1 MLDEVVFAVQADRDR
16 TLVRVPADDV
26 RSLVQRLEG
35 QNDEST
41 REARRLLR
49 RALVESRPTGLPC
62 DLSGFAGW
70 DLMWVIQRTMDGDAT
85 EPLDELRERLLLAT
99 SGGQPMEG
107 P

>member
-1 MLDEVVFAVQADRDR
+1 MRDEVVFAVPADRDR

-26 RSLVQRLEG
+26 RSLVQRLDG
-35 QNDEST
+35 QNDESA

-62 DLSGFAGW
+62 DLSGFEGW

-99 SGGQPMEG
+99 SSGQPMEG